1 MKINNMAIPFADVLK
16 QYSIETWQ
24 KILNHRFII
33 ELSKDILPVNKF
45 LFYLTQDYYFLEEF
59 SKFLQCATQKT
70 ADNKIK
76 EWLNGLYMST
86 VNFEMEMQ
94 RQMLSSLGLL
104 SSSSSRPP
112 TLNSLHTSPATD
124 VHNIITPSKIT
135 LNYTSYLKHI
145 SSAGTF
151 SEIIS
156 VMAPC
161 PWTYLEIA
169 QQLSK
174 IPIQNEVY
182 RDWVKFYSSNE
193 SRKQVDDIKQI
204 LNMLSQ
210 NENEKSRD
218 IMKNHFINACKYELL
233 FWEMAYSLH
242 A

>member
-1 MKINNMAIPFADVLK
+1 
-16 QYSIETWQ
+16 
-24 KILNHRFII
+24 
-33 ELSKDILPVNKF
+33 
-45 LFYLTQDYYFLEEF
+45 
-59 SKFLQCATQKT
+59 
-70 ADNKIK
+70 
-76 EWLNGLYMST
+76 MST

-94 RQMLSSLGLL
+94 RQMLSSLELL

-112 TLNSLHTSPATD
+112 TLNSLHTSSATD

-169 QQLSK
+169 EQLSK

-182 RDWVKFYSSNE
+182 RVKFYSSNE
-193 SRKQVDDIKQI
+193 SRKQVEKIKQI
-204 LNMLSQ
+204 LNMLSR
-210 NENEKSRD
+210 NENEKSKD
-218 IMKNHFINACKYELL
+218 IMKNHFINACKYEI
-233 FWEMAYSLH
+233 SLH
-242 A
+242 G